1 MKTNQV
7 VLLMQVYCICQV
19 SRPSSLSPVMR
30 HSIWTLAISS
40 KCTDLYHSDAVGA
53 CLQYAHVIYIH
64 VWYFFLVQKM
74 SEVEWIWT
82 FWRSATIR
90 W

>member
-19 SRPSSLSPVMR
+19 SSPSSLSPVMR

-40 KCTDLYHSDAVGA
+40 KCTDLYHSDAV
-53 CLQYAHVIYIH
+53 VIYKH

-74 SEVEWIWT
+74 SEVEWIWI
-82 FWRSATIR
+82 FWRSATFDGSGSCD
-90 W
+90 